1 MIYGGRKAEKAM
13 GQIEQSSS
21 SRRRYTTVQ
30 QHKPTRERNGNH
42 AHPGTRRT
50 ILYWLASGRLFSGC
64 VFLVSLGL
72 LYYLF
77 TSPAFHIQQVQVEGN
92 NALKTE
98 VVAELSQLRGTPI
111 WFANLDHAAAHILE
125 NAYIEQVSIGI
136 TLPDRAR
143 IRVVERKPDLR
154 WQLDGIHYLIDSNGT
169 VLDVAHTAPE
179 PGTLVI
185 VDTTRHSIQLGM
197 RVDADALKLARLL
210 ALRLPTELRF
220 TPASIGWDFG
230 LGVFVTS
237 DSGQTIVFGQSDN
250 LDHKL
255 AIFHYLL
262 NDNTAFTF
270 LDLRPSN
277 PYYQNVRTDTE

>member
-1 MIYGGRKAEKAM
+1 MR
-13 GQIEQSSS
+13 QIERSSS
-21 SRRRYTTVQ
+21 SQRRYTPVP
-30 QHKPTRERNGNH
+30 QHMPARERSGDH
-42 AHPGTRRT
+42 AHPGLRRT
-50 ILYWLASGRLFSGC
+50 IIYWLVSGRLFSGC
-64 VFLVSLGL
+64 VFLVSVGL
-72 LYYLF
+72 LYHLF
-77 TSPAFHIQQVQVEGN
+77 TSPDFHIQHVQVEGN

-98 VVAELSQLRGTPI
+98 VVTELSQLIGTPI
-111 WFANLDHAAAHILE
+111 WFADLDRAAAHILE
-125 NAYIEQVSIGI
+125 NAYVEQVSIGI

-169 VLDVAHTAPE
+169 VLDVAHTPPE

-185 VDTTRHSIQLGM
+185 VDTTRHSIQLGT
-197 RVDADALKLARLL
+197 RVDTDALKLARLL

-250 LDHKL
+250 LDYKL
-255 AIFHYLL
+255 AIFQYLL
-262 NDNTAFTF
+262 NDNTDFTF

-277 PYYQNVRTDTE
+277 PYYQNVRADAE